1 MKYLR
6 KEHNEKFVGWNLF
19 NSKLEK
25 KLNYQQY
32 LFIKTMS
39 MTAVRYGLADLLNNN
54 YEREIDLIDDTAE
67 QTNMCIADLL
77 KPENEIIKEE
87 LC

>member
-1 MKYLR
+1 MKYLTS
-6 KEHNEKFVGWNLF
+6 KHNKKYVGWCLAD
-19 NSKLEK
+19 SKLKE

-39 MTAVRYGLADLLNNN
+39 MTAVRYGLADLLNND
-54 YEREIDLIDDTAE
+54 YEREIDLIDDTSE

-77 KPENEIIKEE
+77 KPEYEIIEE
-87 LC
+87 W

>member
-1 MKYLR
+1 
-6 KEHNEKFVGWNLF
+6 
-19 NSKLEK
+19 
-25 KLNYQQY
+25 
-32 LFIKTMS
+32 